1 MELEFP
7 NEGVKPQKKRG
18 GGVRFGLNAL
28 HFALVQFRSETLKS
42 IMVSKCKIY
51 INL

>member
-18 GGVRFGLNAL
+18 GGGTVWVKRAPFCSGSVPVWN
-28 HFALVQFRSETLKS
+28 
-42 IMVSKCKIY
+42 IKIY
-51 INL
+51 NGL